1 MKNMV
6 ELATNKVMNEMV
18 EEAIRQ
24 AAMLQSK
31 ANKEYNKQKALQE
44 AGEKYDFTV
53 KHHMEEGAR
62 ALCQVLW
69 TLFGGCPMDSISAI
83 EKMVRENE
91 SEILG
96 YDCQDYIALFTEA
109 FEG

>member
-1 MKNMV
+1 MKNLV

-18 EEAIRQ
+18 EQAIRE
-24 AAMLQSK
+24 AARLQSK
-31 ANKEYNKQKALQE
+31 ANKEYNKQKELQE

-62 ALCQVLW
+62 AVCQILW
-69 TLFGGCPMDSISAI
+69 KIFGGYPYQSIRAI
-83 EKMVRENE
+83 EKIAQENA

-96 YDCQDYIALFTEA
+96 YDCRDYIELFTEA